1 MNPDQRELL
10 NALGVSVITGP
21 VARLVVVA
29 DDRLFGVELT
39 GGVVVPRTAVFV
51 RP

>member
-21 VARLVVVA
+21 VARLVVA